1 MSPRATLM
9 KVAILMGSEKDRI
22 TMEAAADVL
31 ADIGIEH
38 DVHVMSAHRT
48 PERVA
53 AFASGARDAGYRGA
67 GLSDA
72 LRGRGQ
78 G

>member
-1 MSPRATLM
+1 M

-53 AFASGARDAGYRGA
+53 AYAAVDEIEFAGMQMRSDIGA
-67 GLSDA
+67 
-72 LRGRGQ
+72 
-78 G
+78 